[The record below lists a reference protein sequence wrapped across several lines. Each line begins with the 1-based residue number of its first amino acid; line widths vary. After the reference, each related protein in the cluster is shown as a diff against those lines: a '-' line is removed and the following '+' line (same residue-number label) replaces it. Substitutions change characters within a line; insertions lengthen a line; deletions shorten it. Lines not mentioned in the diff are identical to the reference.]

1 MSDTETQSPEPVD
14 LVPEG
19 DSRHVLG
26 NPDAPVTIV
35 EFGDYECPYCGAA
48 APVLHRLVDESD
60 GHVQLVFRHLPL
72 FQRHPYALTAAL
84 AAEAAGEHGLFWP
97 LHRQMFAHQDR
108 LTDEDLVA
116 YGTELGI
123 DGTSLVGD
131 EPQRFGEVVEDDYAA
146 AVALGVRG
154 TPGVFVDGRP
164 YQGRLELRDLRAA
177 VGLSARGGSPRSG
190 R

>member
-1 MSDTETQSPEPVD
+1 MSETDTEAVD

-19 DSRHVLG
+19 SARHVLG
-26 NPDAPVTIV
+26 DPDAPVTIV

-48 APVLHRLVDESD
+48 APVLHHLVDESD
-60 GHVQLVFRHLPL
+60 GHVRLVFRHLPL
-72 FQRHPYALTAAL
+72 FQRHPFALTAAL
-84 AAEAAGEHGLFWP
+84 AAEAAGEQGAFWP
-97 LHRQMFAHQDR
+97 LHQQMFAHQDR

-116 YGTELGI
+116 YGADLGL
-123 DGTSLVGD
+123 DGSALVGD
-131 EPQRFGEVVEDDYAA
+131 GVQHFGDLVEDDYAS

-177 VGLSARGGSPRSG
+177 VGMSARGGAPRS
-190 R
+190 RR